1 MQIHNLTLD
10 YFRNYLHLEAAF
22 DPSVNVIYGDNAQ
35 GKTNLLEAIAYL
47 SGVSHRSRYD
57 RELIQFGVDRAF
69 LRGEVESQT

>member
-35 GKTNLLEAIAYL
+35 GKTCLLYT
-47 SGVSHRSRYD
+47 SRC
-57 RELIQFGVDRAF
+57 V
-69 LRGEVESQT
+69 